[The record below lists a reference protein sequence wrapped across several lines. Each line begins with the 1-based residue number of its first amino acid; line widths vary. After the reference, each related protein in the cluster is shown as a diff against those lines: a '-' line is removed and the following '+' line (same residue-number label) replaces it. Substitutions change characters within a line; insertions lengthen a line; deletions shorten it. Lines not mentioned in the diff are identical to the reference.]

1 MRSRI
6 AASRTGMDDNMPILE
21 QRAGRTSSP
30 APDLLAGGAV
40 LPERPAGQRLIHLRL
55 SIRDKILLALL
66 MVVILMSV
74 PYVFLIVPGMEY
86 KDQYDTLIQ
95 NITTA
100 NSINGYIKPSIDA
113 EMWEIIA
120 GKKPFS
126 QGNQYTI
133 LNDVD
138 QRVQQMIDNTSS
150 DKGRIKLS
158 VIQRTLRTLRDAI
171 DRVGIQIAQHS
182 TFEENL
188 VLMEQIRSVTQLI
201 EDNVQ
206 QYALFEVN
214 RTQQQY
220 QDMQIGLTRW
230 AIGGLGVIVA
240 AILFSIVAAWRISK
254 SIYVPIKKLHDVT
267 TTIARH
273 DIEALVTAD
282 NADEITE
289 LGLSFNIMVG
299 KIKELL
305 DAKIEEHENLKKAE
319 LRALQ
324 AQINPHFL
332 YNTLDTIIWMAES
345 RRTDQVVELVRVL
358 SRFFRITLSKGK
370 DWITVRE
377 EIEHV
382 ESYLAIQK
390 MRYRD
395 ILDYRIDVP
404 DEIRDGQMLKLTL
417 QPLVENALY
426 HGIKNKRNGGEIVV
440 SGRRLNGGLLQIQI
454 EDNGI
459 GMTQEQLA
467 QIRALLDA
475 ESGGAVV
482 AESGY
487 GINNVNQRIKL
498 YYGQEYGLAIESKYL
513 HGTCVSLVIPLQHAP
528 AFRAPVALATQ

>member
-1 MRSRI
+1 
-6 AASRTGMDDNMPILE
+6 MDKNIPILE
-21 QRAGRTSSP
+21 RIGDRVSSSSADP
-30 APDLLAGGAV
+30 MPGGAV
-40 LPERPAGQRLIHLRL
+40 LPERRAGRLLSRLRL

-66 MVVILMSV
+66 MVVFLMSV
-74 PYVFLIVPGMEY
+74 PYVFLIVPGMAY
-86 KDQYDTLIQ
+86 KTQYDTIIQ

-100 NSINGYIKPSIDA
+100 NSINGYIKPTIDA
-113 EMWEIIA
+113 EMWDIIA

-126 QGNQYTI
+126 QGNQYST

-138 QRVQQMIDNTSS
+138 QRIQQMIDNTGSE
-150 DKGRIKLS
+150 KGRLKLS
-158 VIQRTLRTLRDAI
+158 VIQRTLRTLRSAI

-182 TFEENL
+182 TFDENM
-188 VLMEQIRSVTQLI
+188 VLMEQIRNVTQLI
-201 EDNVQ
+201 EGNVQ
-206 QYALFEVN
+206 EYALFELN

-220 QDMQIGLTRW
+220 QAMQIGLTRW

-240 AILFSIVAAWRISK
+240 AILFSIVAAWRITK

-332 YNTLDTIIWMAES
+332 YNTLDTIIWMAEAK
-345 RRTDQVVELVRVL
+345 RMDQVVELVRVL

-370 DWITVRE
+370 DWITVRD
-377 EIEHV
+377 EIEHI

-404 DEIRDGQMLKLTL
+404 DDMRDGQMLKLTL

-426 HGIKNKRNGGEIVV
+426 HGIKNKRKGGAIIVR
-440 SGRRLNGGLLQIQI
+440 GRQLDGDLLQIQV

-459 GMTQEQLA
+459 GMAQEQLA
-467 QIRALLDA
+467 QIRALLDDEA
-475 ESGGAVV
+475 GAAVV

-498 YYGQEYGLAIESKYL
+498 YYGQEYGLVIESEYL
-513 HGTCVSLVIPLQHAP
+513 HGTCVSLVIPFQRVPALRPAP
-528 AFRAPVALATQ
+528 ALGAR

>member
-1 MRSRI
+1 MDEHIPILGRIRGRAGARSRVWLPRPTRQ
-6 AASRTGMDDNMPILE
+6 S
-21 QRAGRTSSP
+21 
-30 APDLLAGGAV
+30 LL
-40 LPERPAGQRLIHLRL
+40 HLKL
-55 SIRDKILLALL
+55 SIRDRILLALL
-66 MVVILMSV
+66 IVVLLMSV
-74 PYVFLIVPGMEY
+74 PYAFLIVPGMEY
-86 KDQYDTLIQ
+86 KAQYDTIIQ

-126 QGNQYTI
+126 QGSQYSI
-133 LNDVD
+133 LDDVEG
-138 QRVQQMIDNTSS
+138 RVQQMIDNTNSE
-150 DKGRIKLS
+150 KGRVKLS
-158 VIQRTLRTLRDAI
+158 VIERTLHTLREEI
-171 DRVGIQIAQHS
+171 DQVGIQIAAHK

-188 VLMEQIRSVTQLI
+188 ALMEQIRTVTQLI
-201 EDNVQ
+201 EGNVQ
-206 QYALFEVN
+206 EYALFEVN

-220 QDMQIGLTRW
+220 QAMQIGFTRW
-230 AIGGLGVIVA
+230 AIGGLGMILA
-240 AILFSIVAAWRISK
+240 ALLFSIVATWRITK

-267 TTIARH
+267 TTIARQ
-273 DIEALVTAD
+273 DLETLVTTD

-289 LGLSFNIMVG
+289 LGMSFNIMVG

-305 DAKIEEHENLKKAE
+305 DAKIQEHENLKKAE

-332 YNTLDTIIWMAES
+332 YNTLDAIIWMAEAKKI
-345 RRTDQVVELVRVL
+345 DQVVELVRVL

-395 ILDYRIDVP
+395 ILDYQIDVP
-404 DEIRDGQMLKLTL
+404 DNLGDGQILKLTL

-426 HGIKNKRNGGEIVV
+426 HGIKNKRSGGTIVV
-440 SGRRLNGGLLQIQI
+440 RGQRLDGDLLQIRI

-459 GMTQEQLA
+459 GMTQERLA
-467 QIRALLDA
+467 QIRTLLEADA
-475 ESGGAVV
+475 GDAVIG
-482 AESGY
+482 ESGY
-487 GINNVNQRIKL
+487 GVNNVNQRIKL
-498 YYGQEYGLAIESKYL
+498 YYGQAYGLTIESEYM
-513 HGTCVSLVIPLQHAP
+513 HGASVSVVIPLQRAP
-528 AFRAPVALATQ
+528 AFREALALGTY

>member
-1 MRSRI
+1 
-6 AASRTGMDDNMPILE
+6 MDKNIPILE
-21 QRAGRTSSP
+21 RIGGRANASSADP
-30 APDLLAGGAV
+30 LTGGAV
-40 LPERPAGQRLIHLRL
+40 LPERRVGYLLTHLRL

-66 MVVILMSV
+66 MVVFLMSV
-74 PYVFLIVPGMEY
+74 PYVFLIVPGMKY
-86 KDQYDTLIQ
+86 KAQYDTLIQ

-113 EMWEIIA
+113 EMWDIVA
-120 GKKPFS
+120 GKKSFS
-126 QGNQYTI
+126 QGEQYNI
-133 LNDVD
+133 LNNVD
-138 QRVQQMIDNTSS
+138 QRVQQMIDNTDSE
-150 DKGRIKLS
+150 KGRIKLS

-171 DRVGIQIAQHS
+171 DRVGIQIAQHR

-188 VLMEQIRSVTQLI
+188 VLMEQIRNVSQLI
-201 EDNVQ
+201 EENVQ
-206 QYALFEVN
+206 EYALFEVN

-220 QDMQIGLTRW
+220 QAMQIGLTRW

-273 DIEALVTAD
+273 DIEALMTAD

-305 DAKIEEHENLKKAE
+305 DAKIEEQENLKKAE

-332 YNTLDTIIWMAES
+332 YNTLDTIIWMAEAK
-345 RRTDQVVELVRVL
+345 RMDQVVELVRVL

-370 DWITVRE
+370 DWITVGE

-395 ILDYRIDVP
+395 ILDYQIDVP
-404 DEIRDGQMLKLTL
+404 DDMGDGQMLKLTL

-426 HGIKNKRNGGEIVV
+426 HGIKNKRNGGAIVV
-440 SGRRLNGGLLQIQI
+440 RGRRLDGDLLQIQV

-475 ESGGAVV
+475 NAGGMVV

-498 YYGQEYGLAIESKYL
+498 YHGQEYGLTIESEYR
-513 HGTCVSLVIPLQHAP
+513 HGTCVSLVIPLQRAP
-528 AFRAPVALATQ
+528 ASRAALVLGTH

>member
-1 MRSRI
+1 
-6 AASRTGMDDNMPILE
+6 MDENL
-21 QRAGRTSSP
+21 
-30 APDLLAGGAV
+30 PDLERISGGAGLASPLAAAV
-40 LPERPAGQRLIHLRL
+40 LAQRPGQRRLRLRL

-74 PYVFLIVPGMEY
+74 PYVFLIVPGMQY
-86 KDQYDTLIQ
+86 KAQYDTLIQ

-100 NSINGYIKPSIDA
+100 NSINGFIKPSIDA

-133 LNDVD
+133 LSDVD
-138 QRVQQMIDNTSS
+138 QRVQQMIDNSS
-150 DKGRIKLS
+150 SEKGRVKLS

-171 DRVGIQIAQHS
+171 DQVGIQIAQHR
-182 TFEENL
+182 TFEANL

-201 EDNVQ
+201 EGNVQ
-206 QYALFEVN
+206 EYALFEVN

-220 QDMQIGLTRW
+220 QAMQIGLTRW
-230 AIGGLGVIVA
+230 AIGGLGAIVA

-273 DIEALVTAD
+273 DLEALVTAD

-332 YNTLDTIIWMAES
+332 YNTLDAIIWMAETK
-345 RRTDQVVELVRVL
+345 RVDQVVELVRVL

-395 ILDYRIDVP
+395 ILDYQIDVP
-404 DEIRDGQMLKLTL
+404 DDMRDGQILKLTL

-426 HGIKNKRNGGEIVV
+426 HGIKNKRKGGVIVV
-440 SGRRLNGGLLQIQI
+440 RGRRLDGDLLRIQV

-459 GMTQEQLA
+459 GIMHDQLA
-467 QIRALLDA
+467 QIRTLLEI
-475 ESGGAVV
+475 ESGDALIG
-482 AESGY
+482 ESGY
-487 GINNVNQRIKL
+487 GITNVNQRIKL
-498 YYGQEYGLAIESKYL
+498 YYGQEYGLAIESEYL
-513 HGTCVSLVIPLQHAP
+513 HGTCVSLVIPL
-528 AFRAPVALATQ
+528 RRALASRASLALGSH

>member
-1 MRSRI
+1 MHEHISLRGRI
-6 AASRTGMDDNMPILE
+6 RG
-21 QRAGRTSSP
+21 RAN
-30 APDLLAGGAV
+30 AGGARARV
-40 LPERPAGQRLIHLRL
+40 LLRRPAGQSLLHLKL
-55 SIRDKILLALL
+55 SIRGKILLALL
-66 MVVILMSV
+66 IVVVLMSV

-86 KDQYDTLIQ
+86 KAEYDTIIQ

-126 QGNQYTI
+126 QGSQYII
-133 LNDVD
+133 LDDVD
-138 QRVQQMIDNTSS
+138 QRVRQMIDNTDSA
-150 DKGRIKLS
+150 KGRVKLS
-158 VIQRTLRTLRDAI
+158 VIERTLRTLRAEI
-171 DRVGIQIAQHS
+171 DQVGIQIAEHR

-188 VLMEQIRSVTQLI
+188 ALVEQIRTVTQLI

-206 QYALFEVN
+206 EYALFEVN

-220 QDMQIGLTRW
+220 QAMQIGLTRW
-230 AIGGLGVIVA
+230 AIGGLGMILA
-240 AILFSIVAAWRISK
+240 AILFSIVATWRITK

-273 DIEALVTAD
+273 DLETLVTTD

-289 LGLSFNIMVG
+289 LGMSFNVMVG

-305 DAKIEEHENLKKAE
+305 DAKIQEHENLKKAE

-332 YNTLDTIIWMAES
+332 YNTLDAIIWMAEAKKI
-345 RRTDQVVELVRVL
+345 DQVVELVRVL

-370 DWITVRE
+370 DWITVGE

-390 MRYRD
+390 IRYRD
-395 ILDYRIDVP
+395 ILDYQIDVP
-404 DEIRDGQMLKLTL
+404 DNLRDGQILKLTL

-426 HGIKNKRNGGEIVV
+426 HGIKNKRSGGTIVV
-440 SGRRLNGGLLQIQI
+440 RGRRLDGDLLQIQI

-459 GMTQEQLA
+459 GLTHERLA
-467 QIRALLDA
+467 QIRALLEDGAGDA
-475 ESGGAVV
+475 VIG
-482 AESGY
+482 ESGY
-487 GINNVNQRIKL
+487 GVNNVNQRIKL
-498 YYGQEYGLAIESKYL
+498 YYGQGYGLTIESEYR
-513 HGTCVSLVIPLQHAP
+513 HGACVSVVIPLQRAP
-528 AFRAPVALATQ
+528 AFREALALGTY

>member
-1 MRSRI
+1 
-6 AASRTGMDDNMPILE
+6 MDKNIPILE
-21 QRAGRTSSP
+21 RIGGRATASSADP
-30 APDLLAGGAV
+30 LTGGAV
-40 LPERPAGQRLIHLRL
+40 LPDRRVGRLLIPLRL

-66 MVVILMSV
+66 MVVFLMSV
-74 PYVFLIVPGMEY
+74 PYVFLIVPGMKY
-86 KDQYDTLIQ
+86 KAQYDTLIQ

-113 EMWEIIA
+113 EMWDIVA
-120 GKKPFS
+120 GKKSFS
-126 QGNQYTI
+126 QGEQYNI
-133 LNDVD
+133 LNNVD
-138 QRVQQMIDNTSS
+138 QRVQQMIDNTDSE
-150 DKGRIKLS
+150 KGRIKLS
-158 VIQRTLRTLRDAI
+158 VIQRTLRTLRDAV
-171 DRVGIQIAQHS
+171 DRVGVQIAAHE
-182 TFEENL
+182 TFEQNM
-188 VLMEQIRSVTQLI
+188 VLMEQIRNISQLI

-220 QDMQIGLTRW
+220 QAMQIGLTRW

-240 AILFSIVAAWRISK
+240 AILFSIAAAWRISK
-254 SIYVPIKKLHDVT
+254 SIYVPIKRLHDVT

-332 YNTLDTIIWMAES
+332 YNTLDTIIWMAEA
-345 RRTDQVVELVRVL
+345 RRVDQVVELVRVL

-370 DWITVRE
+370 DWITMRE

-395 ILDYRIDVP
+395 ILDYQIDVP
-404 DEIRDGQMLKLTL
+404 EDLRDGQMLKLTL

-426 HGIKNKRNGGEIVV
+426 HGIKNKRNGGVIVV
-440 SGRRLNGGLLQIQI
+440 RGCRLDGDLLRIQV

-459 GMTQEQLA
+459 GMTQEQVA
-467 QIRALLDA
+467 QIRALLNA
-475 ESGGAVV
+475 EASGAVI

-498 YYGQEYGLAIESKYL
+498 YYGQEYGLTIESEYR
-513 HGTCVSLVIPLQHAP
+513 HGTRVSLVIPLQYAP
-528 AFRAPVALATQ
+528 ALRATPALT

>member
-1 MRSRI
+1 
-6 AASRTGMDDNMPILE
+6 MDEHMPILE
-21 QRAGRTSSP
+21 RLRVRHASSGAGLR
-30 APDLLAGGAV
+30 V
-40 LPERPAGQRLIHLRL
+40 LGQLPTELRLFTFRL

-66 MVVILMSV
+66 VVVVLMSV
-74 PYVFLIVPGMEY
+74 PYVFLIVPGLEY
-86 KDQYDTLIQ
+86 KAQYDALIQ

-100 NSINGYIKPSIDA
+100 NSINGFIKPSIDA

-120 GKKPFS
+120 GKKLFS
-126 QGNQYTI
+126 RGNQYTF
-133 LNDVD
+133 LDDVD
-138 QRVQQMIDNTSS
+138 QRVQQMIDNTASE
-150 DKGRIKLS
+150 KGRVKLS
-158 VIQRTLRTLRDAI
+158 VIQRTLRTLREEI
-171 DRVGIQIAQHS
+171 DRVGIQIAQHK
-182 TFEENL
+182 TFEANM

-206 QYALFEVN
+206 EYALFEVN

-220 QDMQIGLTRW
+220 QAMQIGLTRW

-267 TTIARH
+267 TTIAGH
-273 DIEALVTAD
+273 DLEALVTTD

-332 YNTLDTIIWMAES
+332 YNTLDAIIWMAEAK
-345 RRTDQVVELVRVL
+345 RMDQVVELVRVL

-390 MRYRD
+390 MRYHD
-395 ILDYRIDVP
+395 ILDYQIDVP
-404 DEIRDGQMLKLTL
+404 DNLRDGPMLKLTL

-426 HGIKNKRNGGEIVV
+426 HGIKNKRNGGMIAVR
-440 SGRRLNGGLLQIQI
+440 GRRLDGDLLQLQI

-459 GMTQEQLA
+459 GMTQERLA
-467 QIRALLDA
+467 QLRALLDSEA
-475 ESGGAVV
+475 GDAVV
-482 AESGY
+482 GESGY
-487 GINNVNQRIKL
+487 GVNNVNQRIKL
-498 YYGQEYGLAIESKYL
+498 YYGQAYGLAIESEYM
-513 HGTCVSLVIPLQHAP
+513 HGTRVSLVIPLQRAP
-528 AFRAPVALATQ
+528 AYREALARGAS

>member
-1 MRSRI
+1 
-6 AASRTGMDDNMPILE
+6 MDENIPILE
-21 QRAGRTSSP
+21 RIGGRVSSS

-40 LPERPAGQRLIHLRL
+40 LPERPAGQPLIHLRL

-66 MVVILMSV
+66 MVVVLMSV

-86 KDQYDTLIQ
+86 KAQYDTLIQ

-100 NSINGYIKPSIDA
+100 NSINGFIKPSIDA

-120 GKKPFS
+120 GKKPFN
-126 QGNQYTI
+126 QGNQYNI

-150 DKGRIKLS
+150 EKGRLKLS
-158 VIQRTLRTLRDAI
+158 VIQRTLRTLRNAI
-171 DRVGIQIAQHS
+171 DGVGIQIAQHR

-188 VLMEQIRSVTQLI
+188 VLMEQIRNVTQLI
-201 EDNVQ
+201 EENVQ
-206 QYALFEVN
+206 EYALFEVN

-220 QDMQIGLTRW
+220 QAMQIGLTRW
-230 AIGGLGVIVA
+230 AIGGLGVIIA
-240 AILFSIVAAWRISK
+240 AILFSIAAAWRISK

-305 DAKIEEHENLKKAE
+305 DAKIEEQENLKKAE

-332 YNTLDTIIWMAES
+332 YNTLDTIIWMAEAK
-345 RRTDQVVELVRVL
+345 RMDQVVELVRVL

-377 EIEHV
+377 EVGHV

-395 ILDYRIDVP
+395 ILDYRIEVP
-404 DEIRDGQMLKLTL
+404 DDMRDGQMLKLTL

-426 HGIKNKRNGGEIVV
+426 HGIKNKRKGGAIFVR
-440 SGRRLNGGLLQIQI
+440 GRRLDGDLLQIQV

-467 QIRALLDA
+467 QIRALLDSEA
-475 ESGGAVV
+475 GGVVV

-498 YYGQEYGLAIESKYL
+498 YYGQEYGLAIESEYL
-513 HGTCVSLVIPLQHAP
+513 HGTRVSLIIPLQ
-528 AFRAPVALATQ
+528 RAPVFRAAPALDAH

>member
-1 MRSRI
+1 MNEKLP
-6 AASRTGMDDNMPILE
+6 MLE
-21 QRAGRTSSP
+21 QAAIRAGANGQAGRRIGH
-30 APDLLAGGAV
+30 LL
-40 LPERPAGQRLIHLRL
+40 HLRL

-66 MVVILMSV
+66 MVVVLMSV
-74 PYVFLIVPGMEY
+74 PYVFLIVPGLQY
-86 KDQYDTLIQ
+86 KAQYDTLIQ

-113 EMWEIIA
+113 EMWEIVA

-126 QGNQYTI
+126 QGGQYTV
-133 LNDVD
+133 LDDVD
-138 QRVQQMIDNTSS
+138 QRIGQMIANANSE
-150 DKGRIKLS
+150 KGRVKLS
-158 VIQRTLRTLRDAI
+158 VIQRTLRTLREAI
-171 DRVGIQIAQHS
+171 DRVGIQIADHK
-182 TFEENL
+182 TFEQNM
-188 VLMEQIRSVTQLI
+188 VLMEQIRNITQLI
-201 EDNVQ
+201 EANVQ
-206 QYALFEVN
+206 EYALFEVN

-220 QDMQIGLTRW
+220 QEMQIGLTRW
-230 AIGGLGVIVA
+230 AIGGLGVILA
-240 AILFSIVAAWRISK
+240 AILFSIAAAWRISK

-267 TTIARH
+267 STIARH
-273 DIEALVTAD
+273 DLEALVTAD

-305 DAKIEEHENLKKAE
+305 DAKIEEQESLKKAE

-332 YNTLDTIIWMAES
+332 YNTLDTIIWMAEG
-345 RRTDQVVELVRVL
+345 RRVDQVVELVRAL

-370 DWITVRE
+370 DWIIMRE

-395 ILDYRIDVP
+395 ILDYRVQVP
-404 DEIRDGQMLKLTL
+404 DDLRDGQMLKLTL

-426 HGIKNKRNGGEIVV
+426 HGIKNKRNGGVIVV
-440 SGRRLNGGLLQIQI
+440 RGRRLEGDMLRLEV

-459 GMTQEQLA
+459 GMNPEQLA
-467 QIRALLDA
+467 HVQALLGAEAGDA
-475 ESGGAVV
+475 AA

-498 YYGQEYGLAIESKYL
+498 YYGPQYGLTIESAYRQ
-513 HGTCVSLVIPLQHAP
+513 GTRVSLVIPLQRASAP
-528 AFRAPVALATQ
+528 RGALALGSLG